1 MIKRKLFINQI
12 NSIIWDNLYIHDLSP
27 FLLLNAGILNIPGIR
42 LIKIG
47 KMEEIAKLNNESFIK
62 CFWVFS
68 YIQQKQ
74 DI

>member
-1 MIKRKLFINQI
+1 M
-12 NSIIWDNLYIHDLSP
+12 HDLST
-27 FLLLNAGILNIPGIR
+27 FLVLNAGILNIPGIK
-42 LIKIG
+42 LIKNG
-47 KMEEIAKLNNESFIK
+47 KMEEIPKLNNESFIK